1 MNITTEEKLM
11 YDVMKSIYESGIPIN
26 FKGSM
31 VLKACLLELGYTEQ
45 TRHTVDIDANW
56 NSDDPPTMEQMQES
70 LQKAINKCNFNL
82 RVEIFRKYGEGRSA
96 GFEIWNN
103 ESDEIL
109 FTMDID
115 VNRPVPPTKIYEIE
129 GVRFCGVSPSQMIA
143 DKVFVL
149 STDKIFRRI
158 KDMVDLYY
166 LSQVFEFD
174 KADVM
179 NTLQNSGRKLES
191 FNGFLHRI
199 NDLQHSYDKFRF
211 EGNVNKPP
219 FDEVYKRV
227 KNFTKDVLPRQRDR
241 DCER

>member
-11 YDVMKSIYESGIPIN
+11 YDVMKSIYESRIPIN

-56 NSDDPPTMEQMQES
+56 NSDEPPTMEQMQES
-70 LQKAINKCNFNL
+70 LQKAINNCNFDL
-82 RVEIFRKYGEGRSA
+82 RVEIFRKYGKGRSA

-103 ESDEIL
+103 ESDEFL

-129 GVRFCGVSPSQMIA
+129 GIRFCGVSPSQMMA
-143 DKVFVL
+143 DKVLVL

-166 LSQVFEFD
+166 LSQVFKFD
-174 KADVM
+174 KADVLK
-179 NTLQNSGRKLES
+179 TLQNSERKLES
-191 FNGFLHRI
+191 FNSFLNRT
-199 NDLQHSYDKFRF
+199 DELKHSYDKFRF

-219 FDEVYKRV
+219 FDEVYKTV
-227 KNFTKDVLPRQRDR
+227 KTFTKDILPK
-241 DCER
+241 